1 MVSALDKKL
10 FRDLMSLRGQVI
22 TIALVVAC
30 GISSYIAM
38 RTAYDSLITSRDE
51 YYEKYRFADVFA
63 TLKRAPRAL
72 AERIENMPGVVEVQT
87 RVVERALV
95 PLEKLPRPVSG
106 TIVSV
111 DRHASSQL
119 NGLFLKEGRE
129 LDPRHQDEVI
139 LIDGFA
145 TAHDLGP
152 GSSLPVVING
162 TLRKLR
168 VVGVA
173 LSPEFVMTLAP
184 GQLTYDP
191 ALSPV
196 LWMNHTALEAAFRLE
211 GAFNSVTL
219 RLERDASRD
228 AVRSELDMVLRPYGG
243 IGSLARDKQQSNY
256 MLSGE
261 LTQLDSMAGF
271 VPYLFLGVA
280 ALLVNVVLSRLV
292 QLQRSSIATLKALGY
307 GDRSITLHY
316 LKLVSV
322 IVIGGAALGIG
333 VGSYLGRAMMH
344 LYTDQFFRFAEP
356 RYVLAPS
363 AVVFSVAISVAS
375 ACFGAWFA
383 VRRVAKMPPAEAMRP
398 AAPARYRR
406 SLLEVLG
413 VWRFLSPV
421 TRMIWRELSRRPL
434 RLFLSALGIS
444 LGIGI
449 NVVARSMVDSMDYL
463 IDVQFH
469 RSMREDLNVTFMNSV
484 SRSALS
490 SLRSIPGVHYAEPMR
505 SVPVRFR
512 SAHQHRDAVIQG
524 YAEDQMLRK
533 LVDDRAVEI
542 SLPDQGL
549 LLTEKL
555 AEILNVRAGERLT
568 VEIREG
574 DFRETSVTVAGLVRE
589 PFGLSG
595 HMTERSLSRLLGDTG
610 PINTALLSV
619 EPSEVEAIE
628 RRLKTYPTV
637 ASVASPKDFKRQFN
651 EQSAAIMNVFMFIMS
666 LFATIIAV
674 GVIYNNAR
682 VALSQRDRD
691 LASLRVLGFTKR
703 EVAAILFGE
712 QAIQIALAIP
722 LGLYVGRAMSMAMM
736 ANADPETY
744 RLPVT
749 ISGQTY
755 VFAVG
760 ITMIAAILS
769 ALLLSR
775 KLDQLDLIG
784 VLKTRE

>member
-1 MVSALDKKL
+1 MSALDKKL
-10 FRDLMSLRGQVI
+10 LRDLASLRGQVI

-30 GISSYIAM
+30 GIASYIAM

-63 TLKRAPRAL
+63 NLKRAPGSL
-72 AERIENMPGVVEVQT
+72 SERIENIPGVVEVQT
-87 RVVERALV
+87 RVVERVLV
-95 PLEKLPRPVSG
+95 PLDKLPRPVSG

-111 DRHASSQL
+111 DRHATSQL

-129 LDPRHQDEVI
+129 LDPRHPDEVI

-145 TAHDLGP
+145 TAHDLRP

-191 ALSPV
+191 GLAPV
-196 LWMNHTALEAAFRLE
+196 LWMNHAALEAAFRLE

-219 RLERDASRD
+219 RLERDASRA
-228 AVRSELDMVLRPYGG
+228 AVLTELDMVLKPYGG
-243 IGSLARDKQQSNY
+243 IGSVARDKQQSNY

-261 LTQLDSMAGF
+261 LAQLDSMAGF

-292 QLQRSSIATLKALGY
+292 QLQRSSIATLKAIGY
-307 GDRSITLHY
+307 DDRAITLHY

-333 VGSYLGRAMMH
+333 VGSYLGRLEMH

-363 AVVFSVAISVAS
+363 AVIFSVAISVAS

-383 VRRVAKMPPAEAMRP
+383 VRRVATMPPAEAMRP

-413 VWRFLSPV
+413 VWRFLTPV
-421 TRMIWRELSRRPL
+421 MRMIWRELSRRPL
-434 RLFLSALGIS
+434 RLMLSALGIA
-444 LGIGI
+444 LGVGI
-449 NVVARSMVDSMDYL
+449 NVVARSMTDSMDYL

-469 RSMREDLNVTFMNSV
+469 RSMREDLNVTFMNPV
-484 SRSALS
+484 PRSALS
-490 SLRSIPGVHYAEPMR
+490 SLRSIPGVHYAESLR

-512 SAHQHRDAVIQG
+512 SAHQYRDAVIQG
-524 YAEDQMLRK
+524 YSDQQALRK
-533 LVDDRAVEI
+533 LIDDHAIEVSVPEH
-542 SLPDQGL
+542 GM

-555 AEILNVRAGERLT
+555 AEILGVRPGERIT

-595 HMTERSLSRLLGDTG
+595 HMTERSVARLLGDTA
-610 PINTALLSV
+610 PISTALLTV
-619 EPSEVEAIE
+619 EPNAVESIE
-628 RRLKTYPTV
+628 LRLKTFPTV
-637 ASVASPKDFKRQFN
+637 ASVASPQDFKRQFN

-712 QAIQIALAIP
+712 QAIQIAISIP
-722 LGLYVGRAMSMAMM
+722 LGLYVGRALTIAMM
-736 ANADPETY
+736 TNADPETY
-744 RLPVT
+744 RLPVS
-749 ISGQTY
+749 ISAQTY
-755 VFAVG
+755 VFAIGV
-760 ITMIAAILS
+760 TLIAAVLS
-769 ALLLSR
+769 ALLLRR